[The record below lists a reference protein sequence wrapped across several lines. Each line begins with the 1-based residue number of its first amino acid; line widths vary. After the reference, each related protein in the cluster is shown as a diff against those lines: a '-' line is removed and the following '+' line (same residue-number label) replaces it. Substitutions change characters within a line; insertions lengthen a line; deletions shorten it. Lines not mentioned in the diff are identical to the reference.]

1 MTARPKAEISKPP
14 PVLLVDDEARF
25 LSSSS
30 LTLRAAGVEPVLT
43 VEDSRQVMPLLARQ
57 DVSVLV
63 LDLTMPHLSGEE
75 LLKMVRE
82 EFPHLPVIV
91 MTGLNEVET
100 AVSLMRDGAFDYL
113 VKPVE
118 SSRFVGSVNRA
129 REMRAL
135 QDELSSLKAR
145 ILSDR
150 LERPEAFSGI
160 LTISRKMFGIFHYL
174 EAIARSSHPVLITG
188 ETGVGKELI
197 ARAVHA
203 ISAPQGSFVAV
214 NVAGLDDTMFS
225 DTLFGH
231 TKGAFTGAEQ
241 AREGLIAQASGGTLF
256 LDEIGDLK
264 DLSQVKLLRLLEE
277 REYYP
282 LGSDVSRR
290 ADARIICATHQ
301 HPKELL
307 SARTLRKDLYY
318 RLTGHHVH
326 VPPLR
331 ERPDDLPLLVGHFLE
346 EAAHSLGKK
355 KPTPPPELFT
365 LLSAYG
371 FPGNIRELKMMIH
384 DAVARHRTGVLSLDS
399 IRKVIGPAGLSDGR
413 GAPAGSGEEALLS
426 ILGRFPTLKEA
437 EEFLVSEALRRSR
450 DNQGVAAT
458 LLGITRQALN
468 KRLVRGAKKSEKKAP

>member
-1 MTARPKAEISKPP
+1 MTGRPKAPPAQPP
-14 PVLLVDDEARF
+14 PVLLVDDDPQF
-25 LSSSS
+25 LLSAGT
-30 LTLRAAGVEPVLT
+30 TLRAAGVEPVLT
-43 VEDSRQVMPLLARQ
+43 VEDSRQVLPLLAKR

-75 LLKMVRE
+75 LLKRVRE

-100 AVSLMRDGAFDYL
+100 AVSCMREGVFNYL

-118 SSRFVGSVNRA
+118 SSRFVASVSRA
-129 REMRAL
+129 REMREL
-135 QDELSSLKAR
+135 QEEVSSLKMR
-145 ILSDR
+145 LLSGR

-160 LTISRKMFGIFHYL
+160 LSISRKMFGIFHYL
-174 EAIARSSHPVLITG
+174 EAIARSSQPILITG
-188 ETGVGKELI
+188 ETGAGKELI

-203 ISAPQGSFVAV
+203 ISASRGAFVAV

-241 AREGLIAQASGGTLF
+241 ARDGLIAQASGGTLF

-264 DLSQVKLLRLLEE
+264 DSSQVKLLRLLEE

-282 LGSDVSRR
+282 LGSDVFRR
-290 ADARIICATHQ
+290 TDARVICATHQ
-301 HPKELL
+301 HPTELL
-307 SARTLRKDLYY
+307 SAKTLRKDLYY

-331 ERPDDLPLLVGHFLE
+331 ERPEDLPLLVEHFLE
-346 EAAHSLGKK
+346 EAARSLGKK

-371 FPGNIRELKMMIH
+371 FPGNVRELKMMIH
-384 DAVARHRTGVLSLDS
+384 DAVARHGSGVLSLDS
-399 IRKVIGPAGLSDGR
+399 FRKVVGPAGPSDER
-413 GAPAGSGEEALLS
+413 VAPAGGDPSLS
-426 ILGRFPTLKEA
+426 IPGRFPTLKEA
-437 EEFLVSEALRRSR
+437 EEFLVSEALKRSR

-468 KRLVRGAKKSEKKAP
+468 KRLIRGTRKPKPAP

>member
-1 MTARPKAEISKPP
+1 MTGRPKSEPAKPP
-14 PVLLVDDEARF
+14 PVLLVDDDPQF
-25 LSSSS
+25 LLSSG
-30 LTLRAAGVEPVLT
+30 TVLRAAGVEPVLT
-43 VEDSRQVMPLLARQ
+43 AEDSRKVLPILAGR
-57 DVSVLV
+57 DVGVLV
-63 LDLTMPHLSGEE
+63 LDLSMPHLSGEE
-75 LLKMVRE
+75 LLKKVRE

-100 AVSLMRDGAFDYL
+100 AVSCMKEGAFDYL

-118 SSRFVGSVNRA
+118 SSRFVASVNRA
-129 REMRAL
+129 REMREL
-135 QDELSSLKAR
+135 QQEVSSLKMR
-145 ILSDR
+145 LLSDR

-160 LTISRKMFGIFHYL
+160 VTNSRKMFGIFQYL
-174 EAIARSSHPVLITG
+174 EAIARSSQPVLITG

-197 ARAVHA
+197 ARGVHA
-203 ISAPQGSFVAV
+203 MSASGRAFVAV

-231 TKGAFTGAEQ
+231 TKGAFTGAGQ

-264 DLSQVKLLRLLEE
+264 DSSQVKLLRLLEE

-290 ADARIICATHQ
+290 TDARVICATHK
-301 HPKELL
+301 HPTELL
-307 SARTLRKDLYY
+307 STRTLRKDLYY

-331 ERPDDLPLLVGHFLE
+331 ERAEDLPLLIEHFLE
-346 EAAHSLGKK
+346 EAARSLEKK
-355 KPTPPPELFT
+355 RPTPPPELFT

-371 FPGNIRELKMMIH
+371 FPGNVRELKMMIH
-384 DAVARHRTGVLSLDS
+384 DAVARHRSGVLSLDS
-399 IRKVIGPAGLSDGR
+399 FRKVIGPSGLSDSR
-413 GAPAGSGEEALLS
+413 VVPAGDGSAASLS
-426 ILGRFPTLKEA
+426 IPGRFPTLKEA
-437 EEFLVSEALRRSR
+437 EEFLVSEALKRSR

-468 KRLVRGAKKSEKKAP
+468 KRLVRGTRKSKPAP

>member
-1 MTARPKAEISKPP
+1 MTGHPKAQHVQPP
-14 PVLLVDDEARF
+14 PVLLVDDDPQF
-25 LSSSS
+25 LLSSGT
-30 LTLRAAGVEPVLT
+30 LLRAAGVEPVLT
-43 VEDSRQVMPLLARQ
+43 TEDSRKVLPILAGR
-57 DVSVLV
+57 DVGVLV
-63 LDLTMPHLSGEE
+63 LDLSMPHLSGEE
-75 LLKMVRE
+75 LLKKVRE

-100 AVSLMRDGAFDYL
+100 AVSCMRAGAFDYL

-118 SSRFVGSVNRA
+118 SSRFVASVNRA
-129 REMRAL
+129 REMREL
-135 QDELSSLKAR
+135 QQEVSSLKMR
-145 ILSDR
+145 LLSGR

-160 LTISRKMFGIFHYL
+160 VTNSRKMFGIFQYL
-174 EAIARSSHPVLITG
+174 EAIARSSQPVLITG

-197 ARAVHA
+197 ARGVHA
-203 ISAPQGSFVAV
+203 MSASGRAFVAV

-231 TKGAFTGAEQ
+231 TKGAFTGAGQ

-264 DLSQVKLLRLLEE
+264 DSSQVKLLRLLEE

-290 ADARIICATHQ
+290 TDARVICATHK
-301 HPKELL
+301 HPTELL
-307 SARTLRKDLYY
+307 STRTLRKDLYY

-331 ERPDDLPLLVGHFLE
+331 ERSTEDLPLLVVHFLE
-346 EAAHSLGKK
+346 EAARSLGKK

-365 LLSAYG
+365 LLAAYG
-371 FPGNIRELKMMIH
+371 FPGNVRELKMMIH
-384 DAVARHRTGVLSLDS
+384 DAVARHRSGVLSMDS
-399 IRKVIGPAGLSDGR
+399 LRKAIGPAGPPDGR
-413 GAPAGSGEEALLS
+413 VAPAGGDLS
-426 ILGRFPTLKEA
+426 LHVPGRFPTLKEA
-437 EEFLVSEALRRSR
+437 EEFLVSEALKRSR

-468 KRLVRGAKKSEKKAP
+468 KRLVRGTRKPKPAP

>member
-1 MTARPKAEISKPP
+1 MTGSPKAQAAQPP
-14 PVLLVDDEARF
+14 PVLLVDDDPQF
-25 LSSSS
+25 LLSAGT
-30 LTLRAAGVEPVLT
+30 TLRAAGVEPVLT
-43 VEDSRQVMPLLARQ
+43 VEDSRQVLPLLAKR

-75 LLKMVRE
+75 LLKRVRE

-100 AVSLMRDGAFDYL
+100 AVSCMREGAFNYL

-118 SSRFVGSVNRA
+118 SSRFVASVNRA
-129 REMRAL
+129 REIREL
-135 QDELSSLKAR
+135 QEEVSSLKMR
-145 ILSDR
+145 LLSGR
-150 LERPEAFSGI
+150 LERPEVFSGI
-160 LTISRKMFGIFHYL
+160 LSISRKMFGIFHYL
-174 EAIARSSHPVLITG
+174 EAIARSSQPVLITG
-188 ETGVGKELI
+188 ETGAGKELI
-197 ARAVHA
+197 ARAVHTM
-203 ISAPQGSFVAV
+203 SASTGTFVAV

-241 AREGLIAQASGGTLF
+241 ARDGLIAQASGGTLF

-264 DLSQVKLLRLLEE
+264 DSSQVKLLRLLEE

-290 ADARIICATHQ
+290 TDARVICATHQ
-301 HPKELL
+301 HPTELL
-307 SARTLRKDLYY
+307 AAKTLRKDLYY

-331 ERPDDLPLLVGHFLE
+331 ERSDDIPLLVEYFLE
-346 EAAHSLGKK
+346 EAARSLGKK
-355 KPTPPPELFT
+355 KPTPPPELFS
-365 LLSAYG
+365 LLCAYG
-371 FPGNIRELKMMIH
+371 FPGNVRELKMMIH
-384 DAVARHRTGVLSLDS
+384 DAVARHRSGVLSMDS
-399 IRKVIGPAGLSDGR
+399 LRKAIGPAGPFDGR
-413 GAPAGSGEEALLS
+413 VAPAGGEASLS
-426 ILGRFPTLKEA
+426 IPGHFPTLKEA
-437 EEFLVSEALRRSR
+437 EEFLVAEALKRSR

-468 KRLVRGAKKSEKKAP
+468 KRLIRGPRKPKPAP

>member
-1 MTARPKAEISKPP
+1 MTGRPKAQAAQPP
-14 PVLLVDDEARF
+14 PVLLVDDDPQF
-25 LSSSS
+25 LLSAGT
-30 LTLRAAGVEPVLT
+30 TLRAAGVEPVLT
-43 VEDSRQVMPLLARQ
+43 VEDSRQVLPLLAER

-75 LLKMVRE
+75 LLKRVRE

-100 AVSLMRDGAFDYL
+100 AVSCMREGAFNYL

-118 SSRFVGSVNRA
+118 SSRFVASVSRA
-129 REMRAL
+129 REMREL
-135 QDELSSLKAR
+135 QEEVSSLKMR
-145 ILSDR
+145 LLSGR

-160 LTISRKMFGIFHYL
+160 LSISRKMFGIFHYL
-174 EAIARSSHPVLITG
+174 EAIARSSQPILITG
-188 ETGVGKELI
+188 ETGAGKELI

-203 ISAPQGSFVAV
+203 ISASRGAFVAV

-241 AREGLIAQASGGTLF
+241 ARDGLIAQASGGTLF

-264 DLSQVKLLRLLEE
+264 DSSQVKLLRLLEE

-282 LGSDVSRR
+282 LGSDVFRR
-290 ADARIICATHQ
+290 TDARVICATHQ
-301 HPKELL
+301 HPTELL
-307 SARTLRKDLYY
+307 SAKTLRKDLYY

-331 ERPDDLPLLVGHFLE
+331 ERPEDLPLLVEHFLE
-346 EAAHSLGKK
+346 EAARSLEKK

-371 FPGNIRELKMMIH
+371 FPGNVRELKMMIH
-384 DAVARHRTGVLSLDS
+384 DAVARHGSGVLSLDS
-399 IRKVIGPAGLSDGR
+399 FRKVISPAGPSDSR
-413 GAPAGSGEEALLS
+413 VVPAGDGSAASLS
-426 ILGRFPTLKEA
+426 IPGRFPTLKEA
-437 EEFLVSEALRRSR
+437 EDFLVSEALKRSR

-468 KRLVRGAKKSEKKAP
+468 KRLVRGTRKPKHPP

>member
-1 MTARPKAEISKPP
+1 MTGHPNARSAQAP
-14 PVLLVDDEARF
+14 PVLLVDDDPQF
-25 LSSSS
+25 LLSAET
-30 LTLRAAGVEPVLT
+30 TLRAAGVEPVLT
-43 VEDSRQVMPLLARQ
+43 VEDSREVLPFLARQ

-75 LLKMVRE
+75 LLKKVRE
-82 EFPHLPVIV
+82 EFHHLPVIV

-100 AVSLMRDGAFDYL
+100 AVSCMREGAFNYL

-118 SSRFVGSVNRA
+118 SSRFVASVSRA
-129 REMRAL
+129 REMREL
-135 QDELSSLKAR
+135 QEEVSSLKMR
-145 ILSDR
+145 LLSDR
-150 LERPEAFSGI
+150 LERPEAFSEI
-160 LTISRKMFGIFHYL
+160 LSISRKMFGIFHYL
-174 EAIARSSHPVLITG
+174 EAIARSSQPVLITG

-197 ARAVHA
+197 ARAVHVM
-203 ISAPQGSFVAV
+203 SAPRGAFVAV

-241 AREGLIAQASGGTLF
+241 ARDGLVAHASGGTLF

-264 DLSQVKLLRLLEE
+264 DSSQVKLLRLLEE

-290 ADARIICATHQ
+290 TDARVICATHQ
-301 HPKELL
+301 HPTELI
-307 SARTLRKDLYY
+307 STKALRKDLYY

-331 ERPDDLPLLVGHFLE
+331 ERPEDLPLLVEHSLE
-346 EAAHSLGKK
+346 EAARSLGKK

-365 LLSAYG
+365 LLAAYG
-371 FPGNIRELKMMIH
+371 FPGNVRELKMLIH
-384 DAVARHRTGVLSLDS
+384 DAVARHRSGVLSLDS
-399 IRKVIGPAGLSDGR
+399 FRNAIGPAGHSDSGVS
-413 GAPAGSGEEALLS
+413 PAADGSTAALS
-426 ILGRFPTLKEA
+426 IPGHFPTLKEA
-437 EEFLVSEALRRSR
+437 EELLVSEALKRSR

-468 KRLVRGAKKSEKKAP
+468 KRLKRGTRKPKPAP